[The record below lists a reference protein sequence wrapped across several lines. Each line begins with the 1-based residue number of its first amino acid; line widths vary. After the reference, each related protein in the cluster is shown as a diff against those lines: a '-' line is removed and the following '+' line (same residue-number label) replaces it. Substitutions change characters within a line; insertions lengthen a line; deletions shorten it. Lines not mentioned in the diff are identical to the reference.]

1 MEKIRECVLYQQM
14 PAYIPVPTDLIRVKT
29 KIFVSLTKREWQNIQ
44 TILPLSELI
53 KDLFFGRFKRLQKQI
68 GSWHMI
74 SHIVIAVFIAQLF
87 CVTLEG
93 IVPLLPRTRKKLNV
107 FISENTAAGSCHNL
121 TVQIGLCAMLEK
133 SETVPKRLLSVV
145 QKFSVFNW
153 VRVYIGFRIRCL
165 SRSCGYRFKKILNN
179 RIGVRLTFL
188 LKIAFPMQAS
198 ISVLS
203 VEIWGTAALPPLDR
217 DSGRTVKFVCASC
230 VVVFA

>member
-1 MEKIRECVLYQQM
+1 M

-121 TVQIGLCAMLEK
+121 TVQIGLCAME
-133 SETVPKRLLSVV
+133 
-145 QKFSVFNW
+145 FSIFNW